1 MQDNIERNKPTSCN
15 DTCTRK
21 RKKKKYPKTGSK
33 VTKIIIFML

>member
-21 RKKKKYPKTGSK
+21 RKKKASK
-33 VTKIIIFML
+33 NWFKGH